1 MGIIS
6 RGLAAGA
13 SEAADLLAKDY
24 ERGQDVAAKK
34 DLADYEA
41 NIRQRLQDAVNQFT
55 LHLEDVKKQHQSE
68 LLQQR
73 NQFEKDLQERK
84 LEQES
89 QFHQDTV
96 ELKSQE
102 LQLLADRLAAEN
114 ARYNALLKHYSSLAN
129 AHIVQGD
136 DGLSYYMNHEG
147 KLVPVTDASGKPV
160 KVSGPKDFQSYATL
174 IKSLVDSQVITP
186 QQAKEMMARF
196 LTGGN
201 PNRVQTPEE
210 AGSPVKKEEMDSLLL
225 RGMGNNAGGNNPPR
239 RKNPFEGNPFIPP
252 PSPFPVS

>member
-41 NIRQRLQDAVNQFT
+41 NIRQRLQDAVNKFT
-55 LHLEDVKKQHQSE
+55 LDLEGVKKQHQSE

-73 NQFEKDLQERK
+73 NQFEKDLLERK
-84 LEQES
+84 LEQEG
-89 QFHQDTV
+89 QFHQDTM

-114 ARYNALLKHYSSLAN
+114 ARYNALLKHYTSLAN
-129 AHIVQGD
+129 ARIVQGD
-136 DGLSYYMNHEG
+136 DGFSYYMNHEG
-147 KLVPVTDASGKPV
+147 KMVPVTDVSGKPI
-160 KVSGPKDFQSYATL
+160 KVSGPKDFQSYAAL

-186 QQAKEMMARF
+186 QQAKDMMARL
-196 LTGGN
+196 LTGGDPGN
-201 PNRVQTPEE
+201 VRTPDEINVGWGVSVDDKKKGLLDAALRNRAQNGQIPTEI
-210 AGSPVKKEEMDSLLL
+210 SPYL
-225 RGMGNNAGGNNPPR
+225 AP
-239 RKNPFEGNPFIPP
+239 
-252 PSPFPVS
+252 

>member
-13 SEAADLLAKDY
+13 SAAADLLAKDY
-24 ERGQDVAAKK
+24 ERGQEVSAKK

-41 NIRQRLQDAVNQFT
+41 NIKQRLQDAVNQFT
-55 LHLEDVKKQHQSE
+55 VNLENLKKQHQSE

-73 NQFEKDLQERK
+73 NEFEKELLERK
-84 LEQES
+84 LKQEE

-114 ARYNALLKHYSSLAN
+114 ARYAALLKHYTSLAN
-129 AHIVQGD
+129 ARIVQGD
-136 DGLSYYMNHEG
+136 DGFSYYMNHEG
-147 KLVPVTDASGKPV
+147 KMVPVTDVNGKPI
-160 KVSGPKDFQSYATL
+160 KVGGPKDFQSYATL
-174 IKSLVDSQVITP
+174 IKALVDAQVITP
-186 QQAKEMMARF
+186 QQAKDMMARF

-201 PNRVQTPEE
+201 PDRVQTPDEINV
-210 AGSPVKKEEMDSLLL
+210 GWGVSVGDKKKGLLDAAL
-225 RGMGNNAGGNNPPR
+225 RNRAQNGQ
-239 RKNPFEGNPFIPP
+239 IPP
-252 PSPFPVS
+252 EISPYLAP